1 MPSDLKD
8 QLLDLIL
15 AGDRQSATD
24 LVDNWAKVHGYE
36 HAVVEILEPALAVFG
51 EKWAMTEEVSLAQ
64 GFVAGKIAEDVMQ
77 KAAASHAGDSLPR
90 ELKGP
95 VVIGN
100 IEDDAH
106 ALGRK
111 LVVVFLRLAGWEVY
125 DLGNDVPAAEF
136 VDKAVKVNSPIVAAS
151 AMMYTTAMNIRKLR
165 EEIDTR
171 GLTEKILLAVGGAV
185 FRQRPELVAE
195 VGGDGTARNAIE
207 APQLMDR
214 LLKRAMA
221 KGGVR

>member
-1 MPSDLKD
+1 MSNDLQK

-15 AGDRQSATD
+15 AGDRQSSTH
-24 LVDNWAKVHGYE
+24 LVDEWAKVHGYE
-36 HAVVEILEPALAVFG
+36 RAVVEILEPVLATFG
-51 EKWAMTEEVSLAQ
+51 EKWGISENISLAQ
-64 GFVAGKIAEDVMQ
+64 GFVAGKVAEDVMQ
-77 KAAASHAGDSLPR
+77 KAAASRTCDLPPR

-111 LVVVFLRLAGWEVY
+111 LVVVFLGLAGWEIH
-125 DLGNDVPAAEF
+125 DLGNDVPAAKF
-136 VDKAVKVNSPIVAAS
+136 VDTAVQTGAPIVAAS

-165 EEIDTR
+165 EEIDSR
-171 GLTEKILLAVGGAV
+171 GLTNEIFLAVGGAV
-185 FRQRPELVAE
+185 FCQRPELVDE
-195 VGGDGTARNAIE
+195 VGGDGTSRNAIE

-214 LLKRAMA
+214 LLKRALA
-221 KGGVR
+221 KGGVP